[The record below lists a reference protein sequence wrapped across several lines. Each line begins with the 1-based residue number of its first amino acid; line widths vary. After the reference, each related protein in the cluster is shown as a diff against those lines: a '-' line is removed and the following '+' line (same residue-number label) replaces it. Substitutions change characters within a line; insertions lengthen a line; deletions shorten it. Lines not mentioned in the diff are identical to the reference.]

1 MNAVRAPW
9 SHASFL
15 AYLGGI
21 TILIAVSVFL
31 SVESGEHG
39 AAGLVGWSALA
50 FAVLTVLAFA
60 SRRNGRLVTAGLY
73 ALSAVVTFV
82 VFLGSLLDWFGWLP
96 NTAGGPFEGFRFWLL
111 VLELAAVVASTVALR
126 IFHFPLLVLFV
137 AASAWFF
144 VTDLVSGGGDWSAI
158 VTIAYGLALLAVA
171 IGY

>member
-73 ALSAVVTFV
+73 ALDRKSTRLNSSHTVLSRMPSSA
-82 VFLGSLLDWFGWLP
+82 
-96 NTAGGPFEGFRFWLL
+96 
-111 VLELAAVVASTVALR
+111 
-126 IFHFPLLVLFV
+126 
-137 AASAWFF
+137 
-144 VTDLVSGGGDWSAI
+144 
-158 VTIAYGLALLAVA
+158 
-171 IGY
+171 